1 MGTRG
6 TLEVF
11 EGVDSVGPQDLQKV
25 VGVDQLGIQASLRVW
40 ALRKAADLEVDR
52 VEVREVAGAPT
63 MPWLTWALPP
73 NWWLG
78 QKLMML
84 GVRLGLNWGT
94 QGSVVVAAVVT
105 AVGVVHK

>member
-11 EGVDSVGPQDLQKV
+11 EGVDSVGPLDLRKV

-40 ALRKAADLEVDR
+40 ALQKAADLEVDR
-52 VEVREVAGAPT
+52 VEVHEVEGAPT
-63 MPWLTWALPP
+63 TPWLRWDLPP

-94 QGSVVVAAVVT
+94 RGSVVAAAVVT

>member
-11 EGVDSVGPQDLQKV
+11 EGVDSVGPQDPRKV
-25 VGVDQLGIQASLRVW
+25 VGVDHLGIQASLRVW

-52 VEVREVAGAPT
+52 VEVHEVAGAPT
-63 MPWLTWALPP
+63 TPWLRWDLPL
-73 NWWLG
+73 NLRLG

-94 QGSVVVAAVVT
+94 RGSVVAAAVVT

>member
-25 VGVDQLGIQASLRVW
+25 MGVDQLGIQASLRVW
-40 ALRKAADLEVDR
+40 ALQKAADLEVDR
-52 VEVREVAGAPT
+52 AEVREVVGAPT
-63 MPWLTWALPP
+63 TPWLRWDLPL
-73 NWWLG
+73 NLRLG

-94 QGSVVVAAVVT
+94 QGSVAAAVVT

>member
-11 EGVDSVGPQDLQKV
+11 EGVDSVGPQDLRKV

-52 VEVREVAGAPT
+52 VEVREVVGAPT
-63 MPWLTWALPP
+63 TPWLRWDLPL

-94 QGSVVVAAVVT
+94 RGSVVVAAVVT

>member
-11 EGVDSVGPQDLQKV
+11 EGVDSVGPLDLRKV

-52 VEVREVAGAPT
+52 VEVHEVEGVPT
-63 MPWLTWALPP
+63 MPWLRWDLPL
-73 NWWLG
+73 NLRLG

-94 QGSVVVAAVVT
+94 QGSVVAAAVVT

>member
-25 VGVDQLGIQASLRVW
+25 VGEDQLGIQAFLRAWV
-40 ALRKAADLEVDR
+40 LRKAADLEVDR
-52 VEVREVAGAPT
+52 VEVREVEGAPT
-63 MPWLTWALPP
+63 TPWLTWDLPL
-73 NWWLG
+73 NLRLG

-94 QGSVVVAAVVT
+94 QESVVVAAVVT